1 MYSILS
7 TFWLLICC
15 TILYYLSA
23 KVSPSFE
30 REYNLKY
37 LGLIGNVFHIKDIEA
52 AIEKGKAI
60 DVNISALS
68 GNSYTQKSVGLDP
81 GFGSSAFGICVTELV
96 DGLVDV
102 VYADEFVKADF
113 NEMIKITVKLLDEYG
128 ITFED
133 RSRIFVDGNNPS
145 FIRSLKD
152 RIGEDA
158 NYEQT
163 TAYLKQS
170 YGTANFNL
178 TSLIHNM
185 FVIPI
190 PFSKEHK
197 SMLSHCKQMMEYDN
211 GRVAI
216 NHKFNK
222 LITSLRTAVADE
234 WS

>member
-1 MYSILS
+1 MERGKRFSVSVGSNNYS
-7 TFWLLICC
+7 
-15 TILYYLSA
+15 
-23 KVSPSFE
+23 
-30 REYNLKY
+30 
-37 LGLIGNVFHIKDIEA
+37 
-52 AIEKGKAI
+52 
-60 DVNISALS
+60 
-68 GNSYTQKSVGLDP
+68 QKSVGIDP
-81 GFGSSAFGICVTELV
+81 GYGSSAFGICVTELV
-96 DGLVDV
+96 DGLVNV
-102 VYADEFVKADF
+102 VYADEFVKAEF
-113 NEMIKITVKLLDEYG
+113 NQMILTTIDLLDKYG
-128 ITFED
+128 ITFEG

-185 FVIPI
+185 FVIPV

-197 SMLSHCKQMMEYDN
+197 SMFSHCKQMMEYDN

-216 NHKFNK
+216 NPQFTK

-234 WS
+234 WSLDKDATSHDDLMDAFRMSLMFWH